1 MTYSSTGLLALLVH
15 IIIHFNVIRNAY
27 YGKEE
32 SSGKAYRGLI
42 LSIMAFYVCDILWG
56 VFYDAHLLLA
66 VSFDT
71 MLYFCCMAA
80 TVFFWTRFVIHY
92 LTGNENNRYLTFLSL
107 AGWVLIGCFVVALIL
122 NLFFPVMFW
131 FDSDGVYHAGK
142 LRYLLLAVQVLLFMS
157 TSIYAILSVK
167 SNDAKSKLHCVAIGV
182 FGIIASIIVVIQVLF
197 PLQPLYAVGLLLG
210 TCIIHTFV
218 IQDMELQ
225 RRFEL
230 NEIRIRERQQ
240 EEELG
245 VAKQMAYT
253 DSLTGVKNT
262 HAYVEK
268 EMQVDKLIAEREID
282 EFGVVVFDLN
292 DLKKVNDTKG
302 HEAGDDYIRKACHFI
317 CVTFKRSPVFRIGGD
332 EFVAFL
338 EGEDYRNRIE
348 LLSAFETQIE
358 ENLHRGEVVIASG
371 LAVFRPGY
379 DKSYRRV
386 FERADQRMYARKGSL
401 KAMANQYES

>member
-1 MTYSSTGLLALLVH
+1 MTYSSTGLLALLIH
-15 IIIHFNVIRNAY
+15 IIIHFNVIRNTY
-27 YGKEE
+27 YGKKEPN
-32 SSGKAYRGLI
+32 GKAYRGLI
-42 LSIMAFYVCDILWG
+42 LSIMAFYICDALWG
-56 VFYDAHLLLA
+56 ILYDEHLLQA
-66 VSFDT
+66 VAFDT

-92 LTGNENNRYLTFLSL
+92 LIGNESNRFQTFLSL
-107 AGWVLIGCFVVALIL
+107 AGVALIGFFVVALIL

-131 FDSDGVYHAGK
+131 FDSAGVYYAGK
-142 LRYLLLAVQVLLFMS
+142 MRYVALAIQIMLFMS
-157 TSIYAILSVK
+157 TTVYTFLSVK
-167 SNDAKSKLHCVAIGV
+167 TADAKAKLHCVAIGS
-182 FGIIASIIVVIQVLF
+182 FGIIASIMVVLQVAF
-197 PLQPLYAVGLLLG
+197 PLQPFYAVGLLLG

-218 IQDMELQ
+218 IQDMEIQ

-230 NEIRIRERQQ
+230 NEMRIRERQQ

-245 VAKQMAYT
+245 AAKQMAYT

-268 EMQVDKLIAEREID
+268 EKLVDERIAEREID

-302 HEAGDDYIRKACHFI
+302 HEAGDDYIRKACHYI
-317 CVTFKRSPVFRIGGD
+317 CVTFKHSPVYRVGGD

-338 EGEDYRNRIE
+338 EGEDYQNRKK
-348 LLSAFETQIE
+348 LLAAFETQIE
-358 ENLHRGEVVIASG
+358 ENLHRGEFVIASG

-379 DKSYRRV
+379 DNSYRRV
-386 FERADQRMYARKGSL
+386 FERADQRMYDRKGSL
-401 KAMANQYES
+401 KAMGKHN

>member
-15 IIIHFNVIRNAY
+15 IIIHFNVIRNTH

-32 SSGKAYRGLI
+32 PTGKAYRGLI
-42 LSIMAFYVCDILWG
+42 LSTMAFYICDALWG
-56 VFYDAHLLLA
+56 ILYDAHLIQA
-66 VSFDT
+66 VAFDT
-71 MLYFCCMAA
+71 MLYFCAMAA

-92 LTGNENNRYLTFLSL
+92 LTGTGNSKYLSFLSVT
-107 AGWVLIGCFVVALIL
+107 GWVLIGFFGVALLL

-142 LRYLLLAVQVLLFMS
+142 LRYLALAVQVLLFLS
-157 TSIYAILSVK
+157 TAVYSILSVK
-167 SNDAKSKLHCVAIGV
+167 RAKAKTKLHSVAIGS
-182 FGIIASIIVVIQVLF
+182 FGIIASIMVVIQVLY
-197 PLQPLYAVGLLLG
+197 PLQPVYAAGLLLC

-218 IQDMELQ
+218 IKDIEDQ

-230 NEIRIRERQQ
+230 NEMLIRERQQ
-240 EEELG
+240 EQELG

-268 EMQVDKLIAEREID
+268 EAQVDQRIAEREIE
-282 EFGVVVFDLN
+282 EFGVVVFDVN
-292 DLKKVNDTKG
+292 DLKTVNDTKG
-302 HEAGDDYIRKACHFI
+302 HEAGDEYIREACHII
-317 CVTFKRSPVFRIGGD
+317 CVTFKHSPVFRIGGD

-338 EGEDYRNRIE
+338 EGEDFRNRKE

-358 ENLHRGEVVIASG
+358 ENLHSGKVVIASG

-379 DKSYRRV
+379 DNSYRRV
-386 FERADQRMYARKGSL
+386 FERADQRMYDRKGSL
-401 KAMANQYES
+401 KAMAS